1 MSLKFVIPGSG
12 LCTMTNA
19 LTFFLLASIIV
30 AFSVLSIT
38 ARDPIRSVIFLF
50 AIMFNVAALFVLLDA
65 ILISVTLIIL
75 YLTISTGLFFCG
87 ILIFDLNLFQMRQVV
102 AQYSKLSASVTL
114 ILVIELSVWFVAYL
128 FYQLSSI
135 DSPLLSA
142 NAFSFSSL
150 QVLAEKLYV
159 DYFYISQATML
170 ILLVTVVGF
179 VVLTIKKSETLR
191 KDKSV
196 LSLEQNLN
204 DIDGG

>member
-1 MSLKFVIPGSG
+1 
-12 LCTMTNA
+12 MTNA

-30 AFSVLSIT
+30 IFSVLSIT

>member
-1 MSLKFVIPGSG
+1 
-12 LCTMTNA
+12 MTNA
-19 LTFFLLASIIV
+19 LTFFLLAFLIM
-30 AFSVLSIT
+30 AFSFLSIT

-65 ILISVTLIIL
+65 ILISVTLVIL

-87 ILIFDLNLFQMRQVV
+87 ILIFDLNLFQMRKVV
-102 AQYSKLSASVTL
+102 AQYSNLSSAVTL
-114 ILVIELSVWFVAYL
+114 ILVMELFFCFVAYL
-128 FYQLSSI
+128 FSQLSSI

-150 QVLAEKLYV
+150 NTLAQKLYV

-170 ILLVTVVGF
+170 ILLVTVIGF

-191 KDKSV
+191 RDKSV
-196 LSLEQNLN
+196 LSLERNHS
-204 DIDGG
+204 DIDGS

>member
-1 MSLKFVIPGSG
+1 
-12 LCTMTNA
+12 MTNA
-19 LTFFLLASIIV
+19 LTFFLLSSIIV

-65 ILISVTLIIL
+65 ILISVTLLIL

-87 ILIFDLNLFQMRQVV
+87 ILIFDLNLFQMRKVV

-114 ILVIELSVWFVAYL
+114 ILLIELSVWFVAYL
-128 FYQLSSI
+128 FSRLSSI

-150 QVLAEKLYV
+150 HTLAEKLYV
-159 DYFYISQATML
+159 DYFYISQGTML
-170 ILLVTVVGF
+170 ILLVTVIGF

-191 KDKSV
+191 RDKNI
-196 LSLEQNLN
+196 LSLEQNHSN
-204 DIDGG
+204 TDSS

>member
-19 LTFFLLASIIV
+19 LTFFLLSSIIV

-65 ILISVTLIIL
+65 ILISVTLLIL

-87 ILIFDLNLFQMRQVV
+87 ILIFDLNLYQMRKVE

-114 ILVIELSVWFVAYL
+114 ILLIELSVWFVAYL
-128 FYQLSSI
+128 FSRLSSI

-150 QVLAEKLYV
+150 HTLAEKLYV
-159 DYFYISQATML
+159 DYFYISQGTML
-170 ILLVTVVGF
+170 ILLVTVIGF

-191 KDKSV
+191 RDKNI
-196 LSLEQNLN
+196 LSLEQTHINT
-204 DIDGG
+204 DSS

>member
-1 MSLKFVIPGSG
+1 MGLKFVIPGSG
-12 LCTMTNA
+12 LFTMTNA
-19 LTFFLLASIIV
+19 LTFFLLTSIIMV
-30 AFSVLSIT
+30 FSVLSVT
-38 ARDPIRSVIFLF
+38 ARDPVRSVIFLF
-50 AIMFNVAALFVLLDA
+50 AIIFNVAALFILLDA
-65 ILISVTLIIL
+65 ILISVTLLIL

>member
-87 ILIFDLNLFQMRQVV
+87 ILIFDLNLFQMRKVA

-135 DSPLLSA
+135 DSPLMSA

-159 DYFYISQATML
+159 DYFYISQGTML
-170 ILLVTVVGF
+170 ILLVTVIGF

-191 KDKSV
+191 RDKNI
-196 LSLEQNLN
+196 LSLEQNHSN
-204 DIDGG
+204 TDSS

>member
-1 MSLKFVIPGSG
+1 
-12 LCTMTNA
+12 
-19 LTFFLLASIIV
+19 
-30 AFSVLSIT
+30 
-38 ARDPIRSVIFLF
+38 
-50 AIMFNVAALFVLLDA
+50 
-65 ILISVTLIIL
+65 
-75 YLTISTGLFFCG
+75 
-87 ILIFDLNLFQMRQVV
+87 MRKVV

-191 KDKSV
+191 KDKSF

>member
-65 ILISVTLIIL
+65 ILISVTLLIL

-87 ILIFDLNLFQMRQVV
+87 ILIFDLNLFQMRKVV
-102 AQYSKLSASVTL
+102 AQYSKLSVSVTL
-114 ILVIELSVWFVAYL
+114 ILLIELSVWFVAYL
-128 FYQLSSI
+128 FSRLSSI
-135 DSPLLSA
+135 DSALLSA

-150 QVLAEKLYV
+150 HTLAEKLYV
-159 DYFYISQATML
+159 DYFYISQGTML
-170 ILLVTVVGF
+170 ILLVTVIGF

-191 KDKSV
+191 RDKNI
-196 LSLEQNLN
+196 LSLEQNHIN
-204 DIDGG
+204 TDSS

>member
-1 MSLKFVIPGSG
+1 
-12 LCTMTNA
+12 MTSA
-19 LTFFLLASIIV
+19 LTFFLLASIIL

-65 ILISVTLIIL
+65 ILISVTLLIL
-75 YLTISTGLFFCG
+75 YLTISTCLFLCG
-87 ILIFDLNLFQMRQVV
+87 ILIFDLNLFQMRKVV
-102 AQYSKLSASVTL
+102 AQYSNLSLAVTL
-114 ILVIELSVWFVAYL
+114 ILLIELSVWLVAYL
-128 FYQLSSI
+128 FSRLSSI
-135 DSPLLSA
+135 DSALLRA

-150 QVLAEKLYV
+150 HILAEKLYV

-191 KDKSV
+191 RDKSV
-196 LSLEQNLN
+196 LSLEQNHS
-204 DIDGG
+204 DIDGS

>member
-1 MSLKFVIPGSG
+1 
-12 LCTMTNA
+12 MTNA

-65 ILISVTLIIL
+65 ILISVTLLIL

-87 ILIFDLNLFQMRQVV
+87 ILIFDLNLFQMRKVV

-114 ILVIELSVWFVAYL
+114 ILLIELSVWFVAYL
-128 FYQLSSI
+128 FSRLSSI

-150 QVLAEKLYV
+150 HTLAEKLYV
-159 DYFYISQATML
+159 DYFYISQGTML
-170 ILLVTVVGF
+170 ILLVTVIGF

-191 KDKSV
+191 RDKNI
-196 LSLEQNLN
+196 LSLEQNHSN
-204 DIDGG
+204 TDSS

>member
-12 LCTMTNA
+12 LFTMTNA

-65 ILISVTLIIL
+65 ILISVTLLIL

-87 ILIFDLNLFQMRQVV
+87 ILIFDLNLFQMRKVV

-114 ILVIELSVWFVAYL
+114 ILLIELSVWFVAYL
-128 FYQLSSI
+128 FSRLSSI
-135 DSPLLSA
+135 DSTLLSA

-150 QVLAEKLYV
+150 HTLAEKLYV
-159 DYFYISQATML
+159 DYFYISQGTML
-170 ILLVTVVGF
+170 ILLVTVIGF

-191 KDKSV
+191 RDKNI
-196 LSLEQNLN
+196 LSLEQNHSN
-204 DIDGG
+204 TDSS

>member
-1 MSLKFVIPGSG
+1 
-12 LCTMTNA
+12 MTNA
-19 LTFFLLASIIV
+19 LTFFLLSSIIV

-87 ILIFDLNLFQMRQVV
+87 ILIFDLNLFQMRKV
-102 AQYSKLSASVTL
+102 AARYSKLSASVTL

-159 DYFYISQATML
+159 DYFYISQGTML
-170 ILLVTVVGF
+170 ILLVTVIGF

-191 KDKSV
+191 RDKNI
-196 LSLEQNLN
+196 LSLEQNHSN
-204 DIDGG
+204 TDSS

>member
-12 LCTMTNA
+12 LCTMANA
-19 LTFFLLASIIV
+19 LTFFLLSSIIV

-65 ILISVTLIIL
+65 ILISVTLLIL

-87 ILIFDLNLFQMRQVV
+87 ILIFDLNLYQMRKVE

-114 ILVIELSVWFVAYL
+114 ILLIELSVWFVAYL
-128 FYQLSSI
+128 FSRLSSI

-150 QVLAEKLYV
+150 HTLAEKLYV
-159 DYFYISQATML
+159 DYFYISQGTML
-170 ILLVTVVGF
+170 ILLVTVIGF

-191 KDKSV
+191 RDKNI
-196 LSLEQNLN
+196 LSLEQTHINT
-204 DIDGG
+204 DSS

>member
-1 MSLKFVIPGSG
+1 MGLKFVIPGSG

-30 AFSVLSIT
+30 AFSALSIT

>member
-1 MSLKFVIPGSG
+1 MFVIPGSG

-50 AIMFNVAALFVLLDA
+50 AIMFNVAALFILLDA
-65 ILISVTLIIL
+65 ILISVTLLIL

-87 ILIFDLNLFQMRQVV
+87 ILIFDLNLFQMRKVV

>member
-1 MSLKFVIPGSG
+1 
-12 LCTMTNA
+12 MTSA
-19 LTFFLLASIIV
+19 LTFFLLASIIL

-65 ILISVTLIIL
+65 ILISVTLLIL
-75 YLTISTGLFFCG
+75 YLTISTCLFLCG
-87 ILIFDLNLFQMRQVV
+87 ILIFDLNLFQMRKVV
-102 AQYSKLSASVTL
+102 AQYSNLSLTVTL
-114 ILVIELSVWFVAYL
+114 ILLIELSVWLVAYL
-128 FYQLSSI
+128 FSRLSSI
-135 DSPLLSA
+135 DSALLRA

-150 QVLAEKLYV
+150 HILAEKLYV

-191 KDKSV
+191 RDKSV
-196 LSLEQNLN
+196 LSLEQNHS
-204 DIDGG
+204 DIDGS

>member
-65 ILISVTLIIL
+65 ILISVTLLIL

-87 ILIFDLNLFQMRQVV
+87 ILIFDLNLFQMRKVV

-114 ILVIELSVWFVAYL
+114 ILLIELSVWFVAYL
-128 FYQLSSI
+128 FSRLSSI

-150 QVLAEKLYV
+150 HTLAEKLYV
-159 DYFYISQATML
+159 DYFYISQGTML
-170 ILLVTVVGF
+170 ILLVTVIGF

-191 KDKSV
+191 RDKNI
-196 LSLEQNLN
+196 LSLEQNHSN
-204 DIDGG
+204 TDSS

>member
-1 MSLKFVIPGSG
+1 
-12 LCTMTNA
+12 MTNA

-65 ILISVTLIIL
+65 ILISVTLLIL

-87 ILIFDLNLFQMRQVV
+87 ILIFDLNLFQMRKVV

-114 ILVIELSVWFVAYL
+114 ILLIELSVWFVAYL
-128 FYQLSSI
+128 FSRLSSF
-135 DSPLLSA
+135 DSALLSA

-150 QVLAEKLYV
+150 HTLAEKLYV
-159 DYFYISQATML
+159 DYFYISQGTML
-170 ILLVTVVGF
+170 ILLVTVIGF

-191 KDKSV
+191 RDKNI
-196 LSLEQNLN
+196 LSLEQNHIN
-204 DIDGG
+204 TDSS

>member
-30 AFSVLSIT
+30 AFSILSIT

-87 ILIFDLNLFQMRQVV
+87 ILIFDLNLFQMRKVV

-114 ILVIELSVWFVAYL
+114 ILVIELSVWFGAYFFFL
-128 FYQLSSI
+128 LSSFI
-135 DSPLLSA
+135 FSPYITVCPLGL
-142 NAFSFSSL
+142 
-150 QVLAEKLYV
+150 V
-159 DYFYISQATML
+159 YFY
-170 ILLVTVVGF
+170 LLEFCV
-179 VVLTIKKSETLR
+179 SC
-191 KDKSV
+191 
-196 LSLEQNLN
+196 SLFCC
-204 DIDGG
+204 

>member
-1 MSLKFVIPGSG
+1 
-12 LCTMTNA
+12 MTNA

-87 ILIFDLNLFQMRQVV
+87 ILIFDLNLFQMRKVI

>member
-1 MSLKFVIPGSG
+1 
-12 LCTMTNA
+12 MTNA
-19 LTFFLLASIIV
+19 LTFSLLASIIV

-65 ILISVTLIIL
+65 ILISVMLIIL

-87 ILIFDLNLFQMRQVV
+87 ILIFDLNVFQMRKVV
-102 AQYSKLSASVTL
+102 AQYSNLSATVTL
-114 ILVIELSVWFVAYL
+114 ILLIELSVWFVAYL
-128 FYQLSSI
+128 FSQLSSI

-150 QVLAEKLYV
+150 NTLAQKLYV

-170 ILLVTVVGF
+170 ILLVTVIGF

-191 KDKSV
+191 RDKSV
-196 LSLEQNLN
+196 LSLERNHS
-204 DIDGG
+204 DIDGS